1 MISALGN
8 IELLVA
14 MFMMA
19 ISVVG
24 FQPWGYKIAIYIV
37 EQMILQ
43 TIYVI
48 NKDILQFLGLK
59 SMIDNQERFQIKSGL

>member
-14 MFMMA
+14 IFMMA

-24 FQPWGYKIAIYIV
+24 FQPWEYEIVVNIV
-37 EQMILQ
+37 EQLILQ

-48 NKDILQFLGLK
+48 NKDILQFLDLK
-59 SMIDNQERFQIKSGL
+59 SMIDNQEWVIMACVW